1 MYQLLIVDDEIHAV
15 RAVQAGVDWAEL
27 SISHIHVAHNIKQ
40 AMGIFGE
47 HPIDIMI
54 CDIEMPQ
61 GSGIELLSWVRE
73 RHSLTE
79 SIFLTCHSNFTYAKE
94 ALQLGSLDYMLKP
107 VKFHELR
114 SVVQRGVEKI
124 NVKRAEHISKEASQY
139 YAMLWHTNR
148 PILME
153 RFWQDVMDQ
162 RVSSNPE
169 RIRDVLQSRN
179 LPIKE
184 TESFLPIMIFVQR
197 WAEKLNSRD
206 KKLMEYALRNAA
218 DHLILH
224 GDEHSQLVRISSD
237 VFVAILPA
245 VAGRDR
251 HIEDMRQICK
261 VYIESCNRYFRCDIS
276 CYVGDQG
283 LVHEMATRYDSLI
296 RLKDSNLNRSNHV
309 FFLSEDMKSSESI
322 DVIQMNVWL
331 KMLEQGAYDAI
342 LSESERYL
350 NSFKE
355 VGGLK
360 AEVLQQFL
368 QNFLQMLYYFM
379 QFKEWQAYQVLGEAM
394 ATEQLSQ
401 AVRSVT
407 DLQAWVKHAL
417 EQTINYC
424 YLSEDTRTVM
434 DRIRTFIKQHLDQAI
449 SREDIARHVNLHPDY
464 LSRRFKKET
473 GKSIVEY
480 IVEEKIAMAK
490 ELLVTTDMSV
500 SDIALC
506 VGYSNFS
513 YFSKVFKLGVHMN
526 PNQYRKSKG
535 QNCIN
540 NRSV

>member
-107 VKFHELR
+107 VRFNELR
-114 SVVQRGVEKI
+114 AVVLRGVERI
-124 NVKRAEHISKEASQY
+124 NEKREQHISKAESQY
-139 YAMLWHTNR
+139 YAKLWHTNR
-148 PILME
+148 SILME

-162 RVSSNPE
+162 RVSGPK
-169 RIRDVLQSRN
+169 RIRDVLHSRN
-179 LPIKE
+179 LPIRE
-184 TESFLPIMIFVQR
+184 TESFLPILIFVQR
-197 WAEKLNSRD
+197 WAEKMNSQD
-206 KKLMEYALRNAA
+206 KRLMEYALANAA
-218 DHLILH
+218 DHMILR
-224 GDEHSQLVRISSD
+224 GDEHGQLVRISSD
-237 VFVAILPA
+237 AFLVMLPA
-245 VAGRDR
+245 SERTVD
-251 HIEDMRQICK
+251 HMEDMGQICQI
-261 VYIESCNRYFRCDIS
+261 YIESCNRYFRCDIS
-276 CYVGDQG
+276 CYVGERG
-283 LVHEMATRYDSLI
+283 WIHEMAVRYNSLI
-296 RLKDSNLNRSNHV
+296 CLKDSNMNRSNHV
-309 FFLSEDMKSSESI
+309 FFLSEEMNSSESI

-350 NSFKE
+350 NSLKD

-360 AEVLQQFL
+360 AEVLQQFF
-368 QNFLQMLYYFM
+368 QNFLQMLYSFI
-379 QFKEWQAYQVLGEAM
+379 QFKEWQAYQVLGEVIAI
-394 ATEQLSQ
+394 EQMSQ

-407 DLQAWVKHAL
+407 DLQTWVKYAL
-417 EQTINYC
+417 EQTIKFGD
-424 YLSEDTRTVM
+424 SMEDTQSLM
-434 DRIRTFIKQHLDQAI
+434 DRIITFIKQHLDQAI

-473 GKSIVEY
+473 GKSIVEF
-480 IVEEKIAMAK
+480 IVEEKIIMAK
-490 ELLVTTDMSV
+490 QLLVTTNMSV

-513 YFSKVFKLGVHMN
+513 YFSKIFKHGVQMN
-526 PNQYRKSKG
+526 PIQYRKS
-535 QNCIN
+535 Q
-540 NRSV
+540 RSELY